1 MSRVPFVIWCELQG
15 AVADPRRLASP
26 YRRFRIQAGLDIDL
40 SRLVGS
46 EFNSKSNANA
56 ASSLYTPL
64 IVLTKRI
71 QPETIPD
78 GQLPLT
84 ADQRSVVRARRSTAC
99 GRDVLL
105 QLPRDGALRP
115 GDVLADDLESVR
127 IQVIA
132 ASEPLL
138 HVSADHPL
146 ELLKAAYHLGNR
158 HIALELK
165 ENDLWLQDD
174 AVLRSMLE
182 QRGLSVEP
190 CVRAFEPERGAY
202 GGHHHS

>member
-1 MSRVPFVIWCELQG
+1 M
-15 AVADPRRLASP
+15 
-26 YRRFRIQAGLDIDL
+26 
-40 SRLVGS
+40 GS
-46 EFNSKSNANA
+46 ESGPKSILNVAITLD
-56 ASSLYTPL
+56 SDL

-71 QPETIPD
+71 QAESVPD
-78 GQLPLT
+78 FELPLT
-84 ADQRSVVRARRSTAC
+84 ADQRAVRRARRRTAC

-115 GDVLADDLESVR
+115 GDVLADEHESVR

-138 HVSADHPL
+138 HVSAVHPL

-158 HIALELK
+158 HVALELQ

-174 AVLRSMLE
+174 SVLRGMLE
-182 QRGLSVEP
+182 QRGLFVEP
-190 CVRAFEPERGAY
+190 CVRPFDPEGGAY
-202 GGHHHS
+202 AGHHHS